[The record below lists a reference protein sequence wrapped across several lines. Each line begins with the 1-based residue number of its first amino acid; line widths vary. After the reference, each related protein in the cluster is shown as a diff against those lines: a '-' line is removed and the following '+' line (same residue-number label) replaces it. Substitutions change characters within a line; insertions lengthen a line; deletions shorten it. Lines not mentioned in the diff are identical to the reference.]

1 MRGRLEWR
9 QRTMKI
15 GTGTT
20 EMLLELTTTHRP
32 ATDLAF
38 LLHKNPARAQSFD
51 LAFGRVHVGVVRG
64 ALDRAG
70 FWEKLKTDWVCFDCE
85 LMPWSA
91 KAQELIRQQYA
102 AVGAAASA
110 ALPEA
115 VDALQ
120 AAARR
125 DIEVATLLE
134 WYQRRHD
141 FIARFV
147 KSYRQYC
154 WPVETVKDLKLA

>member
-1 MRGRLEWR
+1 
-9 QRTMKI
+9 
-15 GTGTT
+15 
-20 EMLLELTTTHRP
+20 MLLTITTTHRP

-102 AVGAAASA
+102 AVGAAANASLPVAVEALQSA
-110 ALPEA
+110 AG
-115 VDALQ
+115 
-120 AAARR
+120 R
-125 DIEVATLLE
+125 DIDVATLLE
-134 WYQRRHD
+134 RYQQRR
-141 FIARFV
+141 
-147 KSYRQYC
+147 
-154 WPVETVKDLKLA
+154 DLVS